1 MDSGDNMRTMIFG
14 AGSDLGV
21 HIDGASLGP
30 TQLMNDIKTFY
41 KGESMMFQQDPDII
55 KSRNIS
61 DRRKN
66 EYEIEKFNTELYKNM
81 VSKIK
86 EEYFPILIGGD
97 HSVVIASALASAKV
111 NIDVGII
118 WIDAHTDY
126 NTFET
131 TITGNI
137 HGLPLAAIN
146 GYKCNELRYYHDGKI
161 IQPSRTVIVGA
172 RSIDEAEKDNVRYSG
187 ATVFTTQDIKE
198 KGVEAVMD
206 EAFKIAGYK
215 TKGIHIS
222 YDLDII
228 DPKIAPGVSVPEKD
242 GISEEEAMQISEY
255 LAKHINDILSMDL
268 VEFNPLRDINR
279 KTEQIAL
286 NIATQMINAAEKKKK
301 WEQKIY
307 Y

>member
-1 MDSGDNMRTMIFG
+1 MRTMIFG
-14 AGSDLGV
+14 ACSDLGV
-21 HIDGASLGP
+21 NIDGANLGP
-30 TQLMNDIKTFY
+30 VQLMNDIKSFY
-41 KGESMMFQQDPDII
+41 KGESMLFEKDESII
-55 KSRNIS
+55 KSRNLS

-66 EYEIEKFNTELYKNM
+66 EYEIEKFNTNLYKNM
-81 VSKIK
+81 VDKIK
-86 EEYFPILIGGD
+86 EEYFPILVGGD
-97 HSVVIASALASAKV
+97 HSVAIASALASAKV

-131 TITGNI
+131 TVTGNI

-146 GYKCNELRYYHDGKI
+146 GYKTSELRYYHNGKV
-161 IQPSRTVIVGA
+161 IQPSKTVIVGA

-187 ATVFTTQDIKE
+187 VTVFTTQDIKE
-198 KGVEAVMD
+198 KGIDAVMD

-228 DPKIAPGVSVPEKD
+228 DPDIAPGVSVPEFD
-242 GISEEEAMQISEY
+242 GINEEEAMKINEY
-255 LAKHINDILSMDL
+255 IINHMKDVLSYDL
-268 VEFNPLRDINR
+268 VEFNPLRDVNR

-286 NIATQMINAAEKKKK
+286 NILAQVIRAAENKKK
-301 WEQKIY
+301 WEQKTY

>member
-1 MDSGDNMRTMIFG
+1 MRTMIFG

-21 HIDGASLGP
+21 NIDGANLGP
-30 TQLMNDIKTFY
+30 VQLMNDLKAFY
-41 KGESMMFQQDPDII
+41 KGESMMFQKDETII
-55 KSRNIS
+55 KSRNLS

-66 EYEIEKFNTELYKNM
+66 EYEIEKFNSNLYKNI
-81 VSKIK
+81 VDKIK

-97 HSVVIASALASAKV
+97 HSVAIASALASAKV
-111 NIDVGII
+111 NIDVGMI

-131 TITGNI
+131 TVTGNI

-146 GYKCNELRYYHDGKI
+146 GYKNSELRYYHKGKV
-161 IQPSRTVIVGA
+161 IQPSKTVIIGA

-187 ATVFTTQDIKE
+187 VTVFTTEDIKE
-198 KGVEAVMD
+198 KGIEAIMD

-215 TKGIHIS
+215 TKGVHIS
-222 YDLDII
+222 FDLDVI
-228 DPKIAPGVSVPEKD
+228 DPDIAPGVSIPEFD
-242 GISEEEAMQISEY
+242 GISEEEAMSINEY
-255 LAKHINDILSMDL
+255 IIKHINDVLSYDL
-268 VEFNPLRDINR
+268 VEFNPLRDLNR

-286 NIATQMINAAEKKKK
+286 NLLAQIIRAAENKKKF
-301 WEQKIY
+301 EQKTY